1 MLESCKGHYWNISF
15 LLLLFSDSLL
25 LHFASSAPYEVSWEW
40 FLRVLRG
47 HPVHAQWAQRLC
59 SSDRRCSYLCCHRF
73 SSFHRVWEVSE
84 GILLLPL
91 HHWAGA
97 PRPCSSIR
105 ECRCDSPSKRLHF
118 FCQSSQVCSIQK
130 FSPDNTKLWNFM
142 LILRK
147 SEWTLYLWLTMWMR
161 NMSQCCLGVKVS

>member
-25 LHFASSAPYEVSWEW
+25 SHFASSAPYEVSWEW
-40 FLRVLRG
+40 FPRVLRG

-59 SSDRRCSYLCCHRF
+59 SPDRRCSYAAIDSPCF
-73 SSFHRVWEVSE
+73 RVWEVSE

-91 HHWAGA
+91 HHWTGA
-97 PRPCSSIR
+97 PHPRFSVR
-105 ECRCDSPSKRLHF
+105 ECRCGSPSKRLRF

-130 FSPDNTKLWNFM
+130 FSPDNMKLWNFL
-142 LILRK
+142 LIFRK
-147 SEWTLYLWLTMWMR
+147 SEWTCI
-161 NMSQCCLGVKVS
+161 SD